1 MDAWFSRHCI
11 AAHSR
16 NNSRVLSAWTPLETS
31 TLNGG
36 FFDAVQKYATR
47 AGLVCGERSTDRV
60 DLQQVGVLAKFTRLL
75 IIRRGGAVRIQWPW
89 SSGVTARISLVG
101 PNWFPRS
108 VCSRLVSWLSSPLCL
123 ACRLA
128 QARVSRIFFRNLGG
142 LNFQRNIAKFGLFS
156 WTAVTSEIFVF
167 RSRRRTDG

>member
-1 MDAWFSRHCI
+1 MDGLVAFLKQGALRQVVLLLQRHGGGRRMDAWFSRHCI

-60 DLQQVGVLAKFTRLL
+60 QQVGVLAKFTRLL
-75 IIRRGGAVRIQWPW
+75 IIRRGGAVRIQWP
-89 SSGVTARISLVG
+89 G
-101 PNWFPRS
+101 P
-108 VCSRLVSWLSSPLCL
+108 VV
-123 ACRLA
+123 
-128 QARVSRIFFRNLGG
+128 
-142 LNFQRNIAKFGLFS
+142 
-156 WTAVTSEIFVF
+156 
-167 RSRRRTDG
+167 